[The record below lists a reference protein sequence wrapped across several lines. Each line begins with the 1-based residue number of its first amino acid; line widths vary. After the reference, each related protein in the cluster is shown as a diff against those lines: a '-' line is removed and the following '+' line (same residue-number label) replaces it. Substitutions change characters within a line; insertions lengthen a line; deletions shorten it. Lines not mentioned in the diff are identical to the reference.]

1 MKYEKLRIRNRDEN
15 NWVIEGYIKGGQE
28 ITRGR
33 YKGQLTKGGFDTVNP
48 LGYYQTLEHAA
59 KRLMDHEIKLHTDVV
74 DWGIVETIEKARDAV
89 IVAVAEAV
97 HAMENGDKQ

>member
-15 NWVIEGYIKGGQE
+15 NWVIEGYVRGGQE

-33 YKGQLTKGGFDTVNP
+33 YAGQLTKGGYDTVNP

-59 KRLMDHEIKLHTDVV
+59 KRLMDYEIKLHTDVV
-74 DWGIVETIEKARDAV
+74 DHDIVETIEKARDAV

-97 HAMENGDKQ
+97 HAMEQ